1 MKQKDFFFLLIVAA
15 LFLPFCLS
23 ETLYR
28 SYQSFNAAHGMVMS
42 FLKFGI
48 LSTLGEL
55 LGLRISTGS
64 YLKPGFGLWP
74 PCRGVGHLRHGH
86 QHGFCGILHRR
97 ARLCRLPGRGA
108 SGRIDGRPPHDGKG
122 AAGFGHFRHDE
133 HYLRPCLHDPAQDY
147 GHAHPGHGRHPARLV
162 HPDTD
167 GRYHAGDELART
179 VELRLQEDHPLL
191 LVSGAYHHLPP
202 ARGDTC
208 ALRRIAGRGIGSDIG
223 GGSAEEVKDSPH
235 SFLSK

>member
-74 PCRGVGHLRHGH
+74 RAVVWGIFGMGINMAFVVFSTGVPAFAGYLGVAHPEELMAGPLTMEKVLLALAISVTVPCAACSPRYRWAISCRG
-86 QHGFCGILHRR
+86 
-97 ARLCRLPGRGA
+97 
-108 SGRIDGRPPHDGKG
+108 
-122 AAGFGHFRHDE
+122 
-133 HYLRPCLHDPAQDY
+133 
-147 GHAHPGHGRHPARLV
+147 
-162 HPDTD
+162 
-167 GRYHAGDELART
+167 
-179 VELRLQEDHPLL
+179 
-191 LVSGAYHHLPP
+191 
-202 ARGDTC
+202 
-208 ALRRIAGRGIGSDIG
+208 
-223 GGSAEEVKDSPH
+223 
-235 SFLSK
+235 

>member
-55 LGLRISTGS
+55 LGLRISTG
-64 YLKPGFGLWP
+64 
-74 PCRGVGHLRHGH
+74 
-86 QHGFCGILHRR
+86 
-97 ARLCRLPGRGA
+97 
-108 SGRIDGRPPHDGKG
+108 HDGKG

-235 SFLSK
+235 SFLSKSSE